1 MSEISGA
8 TALLTALEKE
18 KVEYIFGFQEETN
31 SQFMML

>member
-18 KVEYIFGFQEETN
+18 KVEYIFGLPGGAI